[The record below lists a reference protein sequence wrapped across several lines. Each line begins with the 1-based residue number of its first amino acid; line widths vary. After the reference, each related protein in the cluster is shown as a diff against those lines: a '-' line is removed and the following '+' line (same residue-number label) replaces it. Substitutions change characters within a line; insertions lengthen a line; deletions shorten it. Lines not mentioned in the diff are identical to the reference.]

1 MRIGEVAAAADV
13 PAQTIRYYEQVNL
26 LSPPARTPAG
36 YRDYSDS
43 AIGQLRFIRA
53 AQAVGL
59 TLGEIREIL
68 AFRATG
74 TAPCGHVQ
82 RLLHDHTR
90 DLDTRIAELTALRD
104 EITRLARRAQHLDP
118 RDCAPE
124 LVCHLIPQRGEH
136 T

>member
-1 MRIGEVAAAADV
+1 MRIGEVAAAAGV
-13 PAQTIRYYEQVNL
+13 PAQTIRYYERVGL
-26 LSPPARTPAG
+26 LPPPARTATG
-36 YRDYSDS
+36 YRDYPES
-43 AIGQLRFIRA
+43 AFGQLRFIRA

-82 RLLHDHTR
+82 RLLHDR
-90 DLDTRIAELTALRD
+90 DLDARIAELTALRD
-104 EITRLARRAQHLDP
+104 EITRLARRAQRLDP

-124 LVCHLIPQRGEH
+124 LVCHLIPQ
-136 T
+136 